1 MATTAPRRPTNVT
14 TRNDGSAPASRA
26 ELLVRVLSVPTEPVA
41 AVPVELVAWIIRGSF
56 ADAQDVLER
65 LTAAGRATPIDCGTA
80 YRIRR
85 ARHPGPT
92 DDLFDPLL
100 RHIHWF
106 LTRALAA
113 DQAIHPHD
121 RRPAPFPTSTATH
134 IFDSTTNATRW
145 YTDNARH
152 LHGMLPLVL
161 TLDYDLTWWLAQAL
175 WSLSRWTGDHRSAAE
190 AQMIG
195 LKAAQRS
202 PALPHRAR
210 LLARA
215 DHLARAAISLTDT
228 GRHQA
233 ALPLC
238 DEAVTIATTMNDPAV
253 LSTTL
258 SARAHAK
265 RAAGHTEQALSDLFR
280 SLERADDDHSR
291 ALRHHSL
298 ATALTDLDR
307 HDEALINL
315 GHAATLMLAV
325 GDDLGHARVS
335 TTLADVLIR
344 AGRPTDAVPLLAN
357 ALPVVTRSGSPLHVA
372 DIQAAFGRCA
382 QATGDPDRA
391 VEWFTAAR
399 SNYLAARHGG
409 RADAM
414 SVAIACCATTADRR
428 PGSRDRHR

>member
-1 MATTAPRRPTNVT
+1 M
-14 TRNDGSAPASRA
+14 
-26 ELLVRVLSVPTEPVA
+26 
-41 AVPVELVAWIIRGSF
+41 VAWIIRGSF
-56 ADAQDVLER
+56 ADAHDVLER
-65 LTAAGRATPIDCGTA
+65 LTAAGRATRTDGGTD

-85 ARHPGPT
+85 TRHPGPT

-121 RRPAPFPTSTATH
+121 RRPATCPTSTATH
-134 IFDSTTNATRW
+134 IFDSTIDATRW

-152 LHGMLPLVL
+152 LRALLPLVL
-161 TLDYDLTWWLAQAL
+161 RLDHDLTWWLAQAL
-175 WSLSRWTGDHRSAAE
+175 WRLSRWTGDHSGAVE

-195 LKAAQRS
+195 LTAAQRS
-202 PALPHRAR
+202 PTLPHRAR
-210 LLARA
+210 LLTRA

-238 DEAVTIATTMNDPAV
+238 DEAVTIATTAADPTV
-253 LSTTL
+253 LSTAL

-265 RAAGHTEQALSDLFR
+265 RAAGHTEQALADLFR
-280 SLERADDDHSR
+280 SLEQADDDHSR

-325 GDDLGHARVS
+325 GDDLGHARVN
-335 TTLADVLIR
+335 TTRADVLIR
-344 AGRPTDAVPLLAN
+344 VGRPTEAAPLLNN
-357 ALPVVTRSGSPLHVA
+357 ALPVATRSGSPLHVA
-372 DIQAAFGRCA
+372 DVQAALGHCA

-399 SNYLAARHGG
+399 TNYLAARHGG

-414 SVAIACCATTADRR
+414 SAAIACCATTADPR
-428 PGSRDRHR
+428 PGSRDRQTADCRRVVRR